1 MGGSSSKQTVE
12 NTLETDVLNKN
23 IQNFISSNSQKVAA
37 TGLNRQFLKL
47 KIGKI
52 TGCDVNMTQKINS
65 EVVSTG
71 TLSEQKLQDL
81 QAKTQTHL
89 DTKVDALTEKMSGFL
104 SLQFE
109 TDTEQDTKQTIKNK
123 LKNITERTFDTKNYN
138 ELIAK
143 SRNIQEGDLEFGD
156 YDCTKSG
163 SIDINQ
169 DITSKLIATA
179 LTDQIVDT
187 FMKDEQVAD
196 VVAQIEAEQ
205 SNRDEGVGEAVGEA
219 AKGVGQGV
227 GDAFR
232 GIGEGVGNIFG
243 GGPLGGIIVL
253 IIAILFL
260 GGIGYYFYKKKAGAA
275 KSVSMGI
282 PLNQRLYK

>member
-1 MGGSSSKQTVE
+1 MGGNSSKQTIE
-12 NTLETDVLNKN
+12 TTLETDVLNKN
-23 IQNFISSNSQKVAA
+23 IQNFLTTNSQKVAA

-47 KIGKI
+47 KTGNV
-52 TGCDVNMTQKINS
+52 TGCNIDLTQTIDS

-81 QAKTQTHL
+81 QAQAQTHL
-89 DTKVDALTEKMSGFL
+89 DTKVDALMEKMSGFGT
-104 SLQFE
+104 LQIGN
-109 TDTEQDTKQTIKNK
+109 DTEQDTKQTIKNK
-123 LKNITERTFDTKNYN
+123 LQNITERTFDTKNYN
-138 ELIAK
+138 ELLAK
-143 SRNIQEGDLEFGD
+143 SINIQEGDYEIGN

-163 SIDINQ
+163 SLNISQ
-169 DITSKLIATA
+169 DITSKLVATA

-196 VVAQIEAEQ
+196 VVTQIEAEQ

-243 GGPLGGIIVL
+243 GGSLIGWIIL
-253 IIAILFL
+253 IIAILFIF
-260 GGIGYYFYKKKAGAA
+260 GIGYYFYKKSAA
-275 KSVSMGI
+275 K
-282 PLNQRLYK
+282 KDW